1 MKILLDRL
9 VIKLEGKIIKIN
21 EVLKR
26 WDLCFAE
33 KIIFIYLLS
42 FSNEGVIKI
51 SRYEI
56 MKDLG
61 ISILTLGKYLNYLA
75 DKKLIYKK
83 QTRAGGRFS
92 ANEYSF
98 LKEKRSG

>member
-1 MKILLDRL
+1 MEEKISK
-9 VIKLEGKIIKIN
+9 IKK
-21 EVLKR
+21 VLKR
-26 WDLCFAE
+26 WDLCIAE

-61 ISILTLGKYLNYLA
+61 ISNLTLGKYLNYLS

-83 QTRAGGRFS
+83 QVRANGRFA

-98 LKEKRSG
+98 LEERKD

>member
-1 MKILLDRL
+1 MKILPNKL
-9 VIKLEGKIIKIN
+9 VIKLKEKISKIR
-21 EVLKR
+21 EILKC
-26 WDLCFAE
+26 WDLCIAE

-61 ISILTLGKYLNYLA
+61 ISNLTLGKYLNYLS

-83 QTRAGGRFS
+83 QVRANGRFS

-98 LKEKRSG
+98 LEERKD

>member
-1 MKILLDRL
+1 MEEKI
-9 VIKLEGKIIKIN
+9 GKIKK
-21 EVLKR
+21 VLKR
-26 WDLCFAE
+26 WDLCIAE

-61 ISILTLGKYLNYLA
+61 ISNLTLGKYLNYLS

-83 QTRAGGRFS
+83 QVRANGRFT

-98 LKEKRSG
+98 LEERKD

>member
-1 MKILLDRL
+1 LEEKISK
-9 VIKLEGKIIKIN
+9 IKK
-21 EVLKR
+21 VLKR
-26 WDLCFAE
+26 WDLCIAE

-61 ISILTLGKYLNYLA
+61 ISNLTLGKYLNYLS

-83 QTRAGGRFS
+83 QVRANGRFT

-98 LKEKRSG
+98 LEERKD

>member
-1 MKILLDRL
+1 M
-9 VIKLEGKIIKIN
+9 IKLEEKISKIKK
-21 EVLKR
+21 VLKR
-26 WDLCFAE
+26 WDLCIAE

-42 FSNEGVIKI
+42 FSNEVVIKI

-61 ISILTLGKYLNYLA
+61 ISNLTLGKYLNYLS

-83 QTRAGGRFS
+83 QVRANGKFS

-98 LKEKRSG
+98 SEEKRSD

>member
-1 MKILLDRL
+1 MEEKISK
-9 VIKLEGKIIKIN
+9 IKK
-21 EVLKR
+21 VLKR
-26 WDLCFAE
+26 WDLCIAD

-61 ISILTLGKYLNYLA
+61 ISNLTLGKYLNYLS

-83 QTRAGGRFS
+83 QVRANGRFT

-98 LKEKRSG
+98 LEERKD

>member
-1 MKILLDRL
+1 
-9 VIKLEGKIIKIN
+9 VIKLEEKISKVKK
-21 EVLKR
+21 VLKR
-26 WDLCFAE
+26 WDLCIAE

-61 ISILTLGKYLNYLA
+61 ISNLTLGKYLNYLS

-83 QTRAGGRFS
+83 QVRANGRFT

-98 LKEKRSG
+98 LEERKD

>member
-1 MKILLDRL
+1 MEEKISK
-9 VIKLEGKIIKIN
+9 IKK
-21 EVLKR
+21 VLKR
-26 WDLCFAE
+26 WDLCIAE

-61 ISILTLGKYLNYLA
+61 ISNLTLGKYLNYLS

-83 QTRAGGRFS
+83 QVRANGKFS

-98 LKEKRSG
+98 SEERKD

>member
-1 MKILLDRL
+1 MEEKISK
-9 VIKLEGKIIKIN
+9 VKK
-21 EVLKR
+21 VLKR
-26 WDLCFAE
+26 WDLCIAE

-61 ISILTLGKYLNYLA
+61 ISNLTLGKYLNYLS

-83 QTRAGGRFS
+83 QVRANGRFT

-98 LKEKRSG
+98 LEERKD

>member
-1 MKILLDRL
+1 MEEKISK
-9 VIKLEGKIIKIN
+9 IKK
-21 EVLKR
+21 VLKR
-26 WDLCFAE
+26 WDLCIAE

-51 SRYEI
+51 SRHEI

-61 ISILTLGKYLNYLA
+61 ISNLTLGKYLNYLS

-83 QTRAGGRFS
+83 QVRANGKFS

-98 LKEKRSG
+98 LEERKD

>member
-1 MKILLDRL
+1 MEEKISK
-9 VIKLEGKIIKIN
+9 IKK
-21 EVLKR
+21 VLKR
-26 WDLCFAE
+26 WDLCIAE

-61 ISILTLGKYLNYLA
+61 ISNLTLGKYLNYLS

-83 QTRAGGRFS
+83 QVRANGRFT

-98 LKEKRSG
+98 LEEKRSD

>member
-1 MKILLDRL
+1 MEEKISK
-9 VIKLEGKIIKIN
+9 IKK
-21 EVLKR
+21 VLKR
-26 WDLCFAE
+26 WDLCIAE

-61 ISILTLGKYLNYLA
+61 ISNLTLGKYLNYLS

-83 QTRAGGRFS
+83 QVRANGRFT

-98 LKEKRSG
+98 LEERKD